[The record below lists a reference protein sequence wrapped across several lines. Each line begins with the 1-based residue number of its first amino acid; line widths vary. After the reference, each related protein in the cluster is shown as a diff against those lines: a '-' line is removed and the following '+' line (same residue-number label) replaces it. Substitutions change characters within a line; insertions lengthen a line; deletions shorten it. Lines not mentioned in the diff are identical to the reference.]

1 VAHAWIIGLLAAAA
15 GSAADRFTDYVK
27 PVLQANCGA
36 CHDPKNPN
44 NRIDFLKAQTAADI
58 EQKRGL
64 WRNVATQ
71 LRHRTMPPVASKITE
86 ADRMEISRWVE
97 TRLRETAC
105 SSGPFAGY
113 VAPRRLNRREYKNT
127 VRDLLGVDV
136 DVTELFPAD
145 EAGGAG
151 FDTNG
156 ETLYIPPMMLERYL
170 EAAAKVV
177 DRVVVTPLLSRHVQS
192 AHMAP
197 ARASDKPGRPLE
209 AGEKLTTTLPVYV
222 DGKYSIRVSIERPRD
237 HPVDMNLQVD
247 GSPALNLIYAR
258 DSAGGPTARGPVVE
272 LTRGMHTFT
281 VSAGQNP
288 VSFYRLMVDQTG
300 DAAPAAKR
308 LAHYRLFGIEA
319 EESPLHPERSAR
331 RTLERLLP
339 RAFRHPVEAGEV
351 ERYMA
356 LYKRSAERGDP
367 HEEAV
372 KQALKA
378 VLVSPRFLFRW
389 EQQPAGNGI
398 EPLAGYDLASRLSYF
413 LWGTMPDE
421 ELMDRARSGK
431 LQEAGV
437 LAQQVERM
445 LDDPRSRAFAD
456 AFVGQWLGTK
466 EVGGRV
472 VPLLTEL
479 QHYYTPEA
487 AAELRQEPVLLFQH
501 LLAENRS
508 VLELLTANYSFLTER
523 LAKFYQVDDQVEV
536 KGDSFRK
543 VAWPDDRRAGVLGMA
558 GVLAMTSHYRQSS
571 PVLRGAW
578 VLDTLLGTPVPPPP
592 PDVPPLEKATK
603 NEKGLTMRQILAR
616 HREDASCATCHSV
629 MDPLGFGLENFDWMG
644 RWRDTESNG
653 APVDATGVMPSG
665 EKFEG
670 PAGLRQVL
678 LGRKEDFVRHVVG
691 KVLGFALGRSLQDG
705 DSCTV
710 QRIADAL
717 EKDGYRARTLVREVA
732 WSVPFRNTQGGL
744 EMSPAEPAKPAGRKD
759 PKRLLGDK

>member
-1 VAHAWIIGLLAAAA
+1 MAHLLILTLLAAAA
-15 GSAADRFTDYVK
+15 GSAADPFTDRVK
-27 PVLQANCGA
+27 PVLQAHCGA
-36 CHDPKNPN
+36 CHDPKSSK
-44 NRIDFLKAQTAADI
+44 NRIDFLKAQKAEDLQ
-58 EQKRGL
+58 QKRGL
-64 WRNVATQ
+64 WRSVAIQ
-71 LRHRTMPPVASKITE
+71 LRHRTMPPVASKITDAE
-86 ADRMEISRWVE
+86 RIEISRWVDA
-97 TRLRETAC
+97 TLRETAC
-105 SSGPFAGY
+105 STGPFAGY
-113 VAPRRLNRREYKNT
+113 VPPRRLNRREYRNT
-127 VRDLLGVDV
+127 VRDLLGVDL

-156 ETLYIPPMMLERYL
+156 ETLYVPPMMLERYL
-170 EAAAKVV
+170 EAASKVA
-177 DRVVVTPLLSRHVQS
+177 DRVVVTPPLSRHIQS
-192 AHMAP
+192 ADMLP
-197 ARASDKPGRPLE
+197 ARPSDKPGRPLE
-209 AGEKLTTTLPVYV
+209 PGEKLTTALPVYV
-222 DGKYSIRVSIERPRD
+222 DGKYSIRVSIERPPN

-247 GSPALNLIYAR
+247 SSPPVNLVYAR
-258 DSAGGPTARGPVVE
+258 DSAGGPTARGSVVE

-281 VSAGQNP
+281 VSPGRYP
-288 VSFYRLMVDQTG
+288 VSFYRLMVDQTA
-300 DAAPAAKR
+300 DPAPAAER

-319 EESPLHPERSAR
+319 DESPLDPERTAR

-339 RAFRHPVEAGEV
+339 RAFRGPVEAGEV
-351 ERYMA
+351 DRYMA

-367 HEEAV
+367 HEEAF

-378 VLVSPRFLFRW
+378 VLVSPRFLFRV
-389 EQQPAGNGI
+389 EQQPAGDAI
-398 EPLAGYDLASRLSYF
+398 EPLGMYDLASRLSYF
-413 LWGTMPDE
+413 LWGAMPDA
-421 ELMDRARSGK
+421 ELLELARAGT
-431 LQEAGV
+431 LQDAAV
-437 LAQQVERM
+437 LTRQVERM

-466 EVGGRV
+466 DVGGRV

-487 AAELRQEPVLLFQH
+487 AAELRQEPVLLFAH
-501 LLAENRS
+501 LLGENRS

-523 LAKFYQVDDQVEV
+523 LAKFYQVEDKVQV

-543 VAWPDDRRAGVLGMA
+543 VTWPDDRRAGVLGMA

-592 PDVPPLEKATK
+592 PDVPPLEKITRT
-603 NEKGLTMRQILAR
+603 EKGLTMRQVLAR
-616 HREDASCATCHSV
+616 HRDDATCATCHDV
-629 MDPLGFGLENFDWMG
+629 MDPIGFGLENFDWMG
-644 RWRDTESNG
+644 RWRDTEPNG

-665 EKFEG
+665 ETFSG

-678 LGRKEDFVRHVVG
+678 LRRKEDFVRHLVG

-717 EKDGYRARTLVREVA
+717 EKDGYRTRTLVREVVL
-732 WSVPFRNTQGGL
+732 SIPFRNTQGGV
-744 EMSPAEPAKPAGRKD
+744 EPSQAEPAKPPGRKE
-759 PKRLLGDK
+759 PRRLLGDK

>member
-1 VAHAWIIGLLAAAA
+1 LLAA
-15 GSAADRFTDYVK
+15 SAATAADQFTDHVR
-27 PVLQANCGA
+27 PLLEANCGA
-36 CHDPKNPN
+36 CHNPKNPA
-44 NRIDFLKAQTAADI
+44 NRIDFLKAQKAEDI

-64 WRNVATQ
+64 WRNVAIQ
-71 LRHRTMPPVASKITE
+71 LRQRTMPPVASKITD
-86 ADRMEISRWVE
+86 ADRIEISGWVE
-97 TRLRETAC
+97 TRLRQTAC
-105 SSGPFAGY
+105 STGPFAGY

-127 VRDLLGVDV
+127 VRDLLGVDL

-145 EAGGAG
+145 EAGGTG

-156 ETLYIPPMMLERYL
+156 ETLYVPPMMLERYL
-170 EAAAKVV
+170 EAAGKIV
-177 DRVVVTPLLSRHVQS
+177 DRAVVTPPLSRHVQS
-192 AHMAP
+192 ADMSP
-197 ARASDKPGRPLE
+197 GRPSDKPGRPMQ

-222 DGKYSIRVSIERPRD
+222 DGRYSIRVSIERPPN

-247 GSPALNLIYAR
+247 GSPAVNLTYAR
-258 DSAGGPTARGPVVE
+258 DSAGGPTARGPTVE
-272 LTRGMHTFT
+272 LTRGMHAFT
-281 VSAGQNP
+281 ASAGQYP
-288 VSFYRLMVDQTG
+288 VSFYRIMVDQTVEPV
-300 DAAPAAKR
+300 PAAKR

-319 EESPLHPERSAR
+319 EESPLDPERTAR
-331 RTLERLLP
+331 STLKRLLP
-339 RAFRHPVEAGEV
+339 RAFRHPVEPGEV

-367 HEEAV
+367 HEESI

-378 VLVSPRFLFRW
+378 VLVSPRFLFRV
-389 EQQPAGNGI
+389 EQQPGGNGI
-398 EPLAGYDLASRLSYF
+398 EPLDSYDVASRLSYF
-413 LWGTMPDE
+413 LWGTMPDA
-421 ELMDRARSGK
+421 ELMDLARAGR
-431 LQEAGV
+431 LQDVAV
-437 LAQQVERM
+437 LTAQVERM

-523 LAKFYQVDDQVEV
+523 LARFYQLDNQVEV

-543 VAWPDDRRAGVLGMA
+543 VVWPDNRRAGVLGMA

-592 PDVPPLEKATK
+592 PDVPPLQQATK

-616 HREDASCATCHSV
+616 HREDASCATCHNV
-629 MDPLGFGLENFDWMG
+629 MDPIGFGLENFDWMG
-644 RWRDTESNG
+644 RWREVESNG

-670 PAGLRQVL
+670 PEGLRQIL
-678 LGRKEDFVRHVVG
+678 LGRKEDFVRHVTG

-717 EKDGYRARTLVREVA
+717 EKDGYRARTLIRQVVLSTA
-732 WSVPFRNTQGGL
+732 FRNTQGDV
-744 EMSPAEPAKPAGRKD
+744 EASQPAPAKPAGRKE